1 MSPLKLIAY
10 SECRQWIRG
19 LPGSFN
25 SSSKDSFSHSVL
37 CIPFIRVKGID
48 KFPVRGTG
56 MGQECIRLTSL
67 SGPYI
72 TFLLTAVNRKK
83 TAQGYE
89 KFAQT
94 LSHNINLVLT
104 SG

>member
-1 MSPLKLIAY
+1 
-10 SECRQWIRG
+10 
-19 LPGSFN
+19 
-25 SSSKDSFSHSVL
+25 
-37 CIPFIRVKGID
+37 
-48 KFPVRGTG
+48 